1 MEISEFLTRI
11 DLKGADSTIFKKEK
25 KEITFLKNGTEE
37 KKEVDGISTFTK
49 TDNGSSAVSGFLI
62 YNKKFPKK
70 VFSMQPS
77 ILKKILSET
86 DDIDITD
93 KMNIDGKEV
102 DGTFLVGLSKEG
114 NIYEDIEPSQWWTLK
129 IPYDE
134 KPVKLTQEIIAKIL
148 RRKEIIDPNKVVISS
163 DGKIMTVKLFSKI
176 GSSNTEI
183 KFPCDI
189 KIDAEPEPTTFM
201 AILDK
206 VGDKDVEMYID
217 RDKKKPLK
225 FEIKDD
231 NFVIE
236 YYNAE
241 TYNPQEKENN
251 EEVNEEVESNV
262 EDNGIEL

>member
-1 MEISEFLTRI
+1 MEIEEFLTRI

-93 KMNIDGKEV
+93 KMNIDGEEV

-114 NIYEDIEPSQWWTLK
+114 NIYEDIEPLSVLVKVLIPSTSFFSSIPFFKIVICFVPFLK
-129 IPYDE
+129 IVLSAPF
-134 KPVKLTQEIIAKIL
+134 KSILVRNSSISIIKQY
-148 RRKEIIDPNKVVISS
+148 RKSI
-163 DGKIMTVKLFSKI
+163 
-176 GSSNTEI
+176 
-183 KFPCDI
+183 
-189 KIDAEPEPTTFM
+189 
-201 AILDK
+201 
-206 VGDKDVEMYID
+206 
-217 RDKKKPLK
+217 
-225 FEIKDD
+225 
-231 NFVIE
+231 
-236 YYNAE
+236 
-241 TYNPQEKENN
+241 
-251 EEVNEEVESNV
+251 
-262 EDNGIEL
+262 